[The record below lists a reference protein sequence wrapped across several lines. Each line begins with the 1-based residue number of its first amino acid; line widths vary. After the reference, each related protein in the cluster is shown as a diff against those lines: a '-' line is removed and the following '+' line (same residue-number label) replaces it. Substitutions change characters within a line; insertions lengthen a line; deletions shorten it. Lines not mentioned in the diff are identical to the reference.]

1 MSDGVESGL
10 EERIQP
16 MFLEHAMLE
25 ATDPAD
31 GPAEVLWPLSGLILG
46 SMRGFTAR
54 LYERFNGTWVLCIDA
69 EVAEVRDTMRLRR
82 WVTARTASMPFVQAR
97 LDSRPGN
104 KLAVVATHS
113 LLAEDASAT
122 AIGQVLGSIDHIVPE
137 WEAAIEA
144 LARFETRESQ
154 EMARRRRNRDADL
167 HIDPSAIRPRPSA
180 PRRTAAVE
188 ESDPATMLT
197 SALAELDALVGL
209 EPVKE
214 VVRRLVAAQ
223 RVAGLRREKGL
234 APVAPSPHLVF
245 TGNPGTGKTTVAR
258 VIGRIYRALGLVSK
272 GHVVEADRSSLV
284 AGYVGQTALRTK
296 EVLAEAEGGILF
308 IDEAYS
314 LTSTSSVDYGREVVE
329 TVLTHMENKRGDIVV
344 VVAGYPAE
352 MRGFLASNPGL
363 ASRFD
368 VRVPFPDYS
377 DDELFRILSGLLTT
391 HDYRPTADA
400 ERAMREVIASWE
412 RGRGFGNARE
422 VRTLFH
428 DTVATH
434 SLDVLEAGTPG
445 RGRLEVIEACHVP
458 VPRRPATVA
467 PASAAGYL

>member
-1 MSDGVESGL
+1 MSDGIETGL

-25 ATDPAD
+25 ATDPDD
-31 GPAEVLWPLSGLILG
+31 GPAEVRWPLSGLILG
-46 SMRGFTAR
+46 SMHGFTAR

-69 EVAEVRDTMRLRR
+69 EVAVVRDTMRLRR

-104 KLAVVATHS
+104 QLAVVATHS
-113 LLAEDASAT
+113 LLAEDATSA
-122 AIGQVLGSIDHIVPE
+122 AIVQVLGSIDHIVPE

-144 LARFETRESQ
+144 LARFESE

-167 HIDPSAIRPRPSA
+167 YLDAPGTPSRPRPSPT
-180 PRRTAAVE
+180 PRRIPAVD
-188 ESDPATMLT
+188 ESDPATTLVA
-197 SALAELDALVGL
+197 ALAELDALVGL

-223 RVAGLRREKGL
+223 KVAGLRREKGL

-272 GHVVEADRSSLV
+272 GHVVEADRSTLV

-314 LTSTSSVDYGREVVE
+314 LTSTSSVDYGREVIE

-352 MRGFLASNPGL
+352 MQRFLASNPGL

-377 DDELFRILSGLLTT
+377 DAELSRILAGLLAE
-391 HDYRPTADA
+391 HDYRPTPDA
-400 ERAMREVIASWE
+400 VRAMDAVIASWD

-428 DTVATH
+428 EVVASH
-434 SLDVLEAGTPG
+434 SLDVLAAGEPG
-445 RGRLEVIEACHVP
+445 RGQLEVIEAAHVP
-458 VPRRPATVA
+458 ALHRIEQVVDPAV
-467 PASAAGYL
+467 AGYL